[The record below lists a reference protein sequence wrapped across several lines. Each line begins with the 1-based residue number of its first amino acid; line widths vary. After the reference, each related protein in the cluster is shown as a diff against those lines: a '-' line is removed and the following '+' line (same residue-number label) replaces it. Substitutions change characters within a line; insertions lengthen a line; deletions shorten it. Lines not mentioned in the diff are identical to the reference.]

1 MYGRKCFLTD
11 QDFKSN
17 TDNKL
22 MNDDDDDDDVDF
34 DDNDIGNG

>member
-1 MYGRKCFLTD
+1 MTD